1 VVETSPSRLGRE
13 AVTATNPT
21 GARWGSW
28 IDRAGPLA
36 HTLLLVAAVSWWLA
50 HDPAAVGTAPWLAV
64 PVGLAAFV
72 AGWVLHFVFTRD
84 AGALTDAARRW
95 ASGDLAHRV
104 PPLRSAWLSGVAG
117 ALNQMAAAIQRHDES
132 RRLRLDEATIRS
144 EKLATTGRL
153 AAGVAHE
160 INNPLGGI
168 LLCGNLLLEN
178 MPARDPRRDT
188 MVRIVEQ
195 AARAKEI
202 VVGLLDFARQAAP
215 NLERHDLNRVV
226 LEVLRLLDRQPQ
238 FRAMRLRTELSTA
251 PLWVRV
257 DRLKIHQVLVNILLN
272 ALDAM
277 REGGQLTIRTGFSER
292 TGFCR
297 VAVSDTGSGI
307 RDEDMAH
314 LFEPFFTTKDVGRG
328 LGLGLAIAYGIVTQH
343 GGTIDVQSQWGVGS
357 TFRVVLPQHGEE

>member
-1 VVETSPSRLGRE
+1 VN
-13 AVTATNPT
+13 ATGPT
-21 GARWGSW
+21 GARWGTW
-28 IDRAGPLA
+28 VDRAGPVA
-36 HTLLLVAAVSWWLA
+36 HTLLLVAVGFWWFGRGSVPVETVAWLA
-50 HDPAAVGTAPWLAV
+50 IPACLV
-64 PVGLAAFV
+64 AFT
-72 AGWVLHFVFTRD
+72 AGWALHALFTRD

-95 ASGDLAHRV
+95 ASGDLVHRV
-104 PPLRSAWLSGVAG
+104 PPLHSAWLSGVAD
-117 ALNQMAAAIQRHDES
+117 ALNQMAAALQRRDEKG
-132 RRLRLDEATIRS
+132 RLRLDEAAIRS

-168 LLCGNLLLEN
+168 LLCGNLLLES
-178 MPARDPRRDT
+178 MPLRDPRRDT
-188 MVRIVEQ
+188 IDRIVEQ

-215 NLERHDLNRVV
+215 NLERHDLNQIV

-238 FRAMRLRTELSTA
+238 FRTMLLRTELSA
-251 PLWVRV
+251 SPLWVRV
-257 DRLKIHQVLVNILLN
+257 DRLKIHQVLVNIILN

-292 TGFCR
+292 AGSCR
-297 VAVSDTGSGI
+297 VAVSDTGCGI
-307 RDEDMAH
+307 RDADMAH

-343 GGTIDVQSQWGVGS
+343 GGTIDVQSQVGVGS
-357 TFRVVLPQHGEE
+357 TFRVVLPQHEEE